1 MINEHRKNPT
11 QLTNAYSYHL
21 LMLCLNQFAQ
31 QSRGF
36 KPSRSSSV
44 QARRRFHMTAVMNI
58 TTTSAFPTTN
68 PAAPPPLSLWPL
80 SLQRVHVLVVLV
92 DATHPLLVQLQ
103 QLLRDLG
110 RVDGHPQAL
119 DVELGDDVFQHLL
132 QRQAAGRP
140 VPGGGRNGI
149 LQDGPPQGGQLRGRG
164 GGRKKG
170 KSR

>member
-1 MINEHRKNPT
+1 
-11 QLTNAYSYHL
+11 
-21 LMLCLNQFAQ
+21 
-31 QSRGF
+31 
-36 KPSRSSSV
+36 
-44 QARRRFHMTAVMNI
+44 MTALMNI
-58 TTTSAFPTTN
+58 ITTSIFPTTK
-68 PAAPPPLSLWPL
+68 PAGPPPPPLSFSPFHCNT
-80 SLQRVHVLVVLV
+80 STCRVSV

-149 LQDGPPQGGQLRGRG
+149 LQDGPPQGGQLRG
-164 GGRKKG
+164 GRKRG
-170 KSR
+170 RSR